1 MATRYQY
8 RSFFW
13 PGILIVV
20 GVLALLVNSGLVP
33 AERLD
38 RLVDLWPLILVVIGL
53 ELLVR
58 RALQGP
64 AAEVAAALI
73 VVLAIAG
80 AAAYVALGSTAT
92 GTQTLDA
99 SGKVGNLDHAGVQ
112 VDAGAANITMQGS
125 STLGSDLY
133 RAHIEYTGRKPDVS
147 LDGSSGDLQISQGS
161 GSSFFFQ
168 SHRFVLNL
176 QLNSRVR
183 WKITVDSGDAT
194 DTLNLSSVHVTGI
207 ELNTGAGREDITLGA
222 PSGGRQATTAAPRI
236 AIRSR
241 SAAAPRTSQWTRPRR
256 RTRDFPKRIR
266 AFGRGR
272 PLWPSAATMFRQP
285 ALSEGLVLRRRAW
298 SPARGREPRPPAAP
312 AQVPPPARRPR
323 AARPGRRPCARSRRP
338 RAQAGRRALC
348 ARRRLARRTVPRRDG
363 PRRRRGVPRASV
375 HAQPG
380 SPRQPGTVRSRAGT
394 RWPRRAAPAP
404 RSPLMGASR
413 PGGRG
418 SWTAGRDRP
427 ATGMPG
433 PAPRAGRLPT
443 LAPSEPGRE
452 RR

>member
-99 SGKVGNLDHAGVQ
+99 SGKVGNLDHATVQ

-222 PSGGRQATTAAPRI
+222 PSGTVPITLDGGALTVKVHRPKGVAA
-236 AIRSR
+236 
-241 SAAAPRTSQWTRPRR
+241 SAAVSGGAVSLTFDGLQSHAVGSVTRQTSDYGGASDRYQIEVSGGASNVTV
-256 RTRDFPKRIR
+256 D
-266 AFGRGR
+266 A
-272 PLWPSAATMFRQP
+272 SAA
-285 ALSEGLVLRRRAW
+285 S
-298 SPARGREPRPPAAP
+298 
-312 AQVPPPARRPR
+312 
-323 AARPGRRPCARSRRP
+323 
-338 RAQAGRRALC
+338 
-348 ARRRLARRTVPRRDG
+348 D
-363 PRRRRGVPRASV
+363 
-375 HAQPG
+375 
-380 SPRQPGTVRSRAGT
+380 
-394 RWPRRAAPAP
+394 
-404 RSPLMGASR
+404 
-413 PGGRG
+413 
-418 SWTAGRDRP
+418 
-427 ATGMPG
+427 
-433 PAPRAGRLPT
+433 
-443 LAPSEPGRE
+443 
-452 RR
+452 

>member
-133 RAHIEYTGRKPDVS
+133 RAHIE
-147 LDGSSGDLQISQGS
+147 SQ
-161 GSSFFFQ
+161 
-168 SHRFVLNL
+168 
-176 QLNSRVR
+176 
-183 WKITVDSGDAT
+183 
-194 DTLNLSSVHVTGI
+194 
-207 ELNTGAGREDITLGA
+207 
-222 PSGGRQATTAAPRI
+222 
-236 AIRSR
+236 
-241 SAAAPRTSQWTRPRR
+241 
-256 RTRDFPKRIR
+256 
-266 AFGRGR
+266 
-272 PLWPSAATMFRQP
+272 
-285 ALSEGLVLRRRAW
+285 
-298 SPARGREPRPPAAP
+298 ARCEP
-312 AQVPPPARRPR
+312 
-323 AARPGRRPCARSRRP
+323 
-338 RAQAGRRALC
+338 
-348 ARRRLARRTVPRRDG
+348 
-363 PRRRRGVPRASV
+363 
-375 HAQPG
+375 
-380 SPRQPGTVRSRAGT
+380 
-394 RWPRRAAPAP
+394 
-404 RSPLMGASR
+404 
-413 PGGRG
+413 
-418 SWTAGRDRP
+418 
-427 ATGMPG
+427 
-433 PAPRAGRLPT
+433 
-443 LAPSEPGRE
+443 
-452 RR
+452 